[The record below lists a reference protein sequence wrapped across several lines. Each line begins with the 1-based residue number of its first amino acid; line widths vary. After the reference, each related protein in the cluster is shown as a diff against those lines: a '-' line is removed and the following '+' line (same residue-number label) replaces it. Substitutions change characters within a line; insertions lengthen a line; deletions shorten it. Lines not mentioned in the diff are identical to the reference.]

1 MKRAVIT
8 YIFGRGKE
16 LLREP
21 LVVDKDIEYICV
33 TDQKDLKSKTWKIV
47 HDDINQAG
55 CTRDKMVY
63 VKYNPFKYTTA
74 NEACVVDGSIQIKAS
89 LHKLFEQLKDKD
101 VLIKQHPERTN
112 LYDEL
117 QAWVKLRNLP
127 KEYITKFEHMSKY
140 YKISLTTNFLL
151 ESCVLVFKNT
161 NAVQELC
168 ESVIALMKFLGEKP
182 CLFLSNQC
190 CLTYLLQTL
199 HKNIKYDWL
208 KQALFFVRYK
218 HNTLLTNTHYNK

>member
-101 VLIKQHPERTN
+101 ILIKQHPERTN

-127 KEYITKFEHMSKY
+127 KEYITKFEHMSKHESV
-140 YKISLTTNFLL
+140 SLKNKFLL
-151 ESCVLVFKNT
+151 ESCVMLFKN
-161 NAVQELC
+161 NNDVHEMC
-168 ESVIALMKFLGEKP
+168 ESVISLMSFLGSKP

-190 CLTYLLQTL
+190 CLTFLLQTL
-199 HKNIKYDWL
+199 YKHIKFGWL
-208 KQALFFVRYK
+208 QQSLFFNRYK
-218 HNTLLTNTHYNK
+218 HNTNKLNTR